1 MTEGFQHVFNSPVG
15 SRRERRKIALTGGET
30 VNRLLG
36 RGKSPGPSKNWVL
49 STLVALVLAFVTW
62 IGIFTYQSVEVWTP
76 LQQWYWVQYSI
87 SKDFPNPSGTYQV
100 LWKLDRQGQHSLATD
115 ADVMPAPLKVWP
127 SFALTAK
134 ARQAGAVALKVDT
147 VHYTNAQMNR
157 MLAELIYAG
166 QSPGDL
172 IWPAWA
178 GAVGIFVLGLVLP
191 IPRNRRR
198 RQIEEDGCRLKGPE
212 MVTVKEFNRR
222 SGGDGISFLTTEGRE
237 SLSIPRSLESSHMM
251 MMGDTGAGKSVLQRR
266 VLAQIAERGETAI
279 VYDPALEH
287 TPQFFNAARGDLILN
302 PLDVRCPYWSPS
314 DEVMHEAEALTLAT
328 SLFPD
333 KPHENTFFVEGPRKV
348 FAHLLTLKPTP
359 EELVRWMSHE
369 EELDRLLKGT
379 ELTAFVY
386 RGAGPQRGGVLGA
399 LNMVADSLKLLPK
412 ESETKQRWT
421 TEEWARQRSGWIFL
435 TSTPRFRERLLPLM
449 SLWLDT
455 LVLRLMNQGDPA
467 LRHAWF
473 VLDELASLQRLPQ
486 LHTALTENRKSGNPV
501 VIGFQGRSQ
510 LEVRYGHESESMLSQ
525 PATKIFLHTS
535 EPRAAKWISD
545 TIGEVE
551 MERVKETV
559 NTHPLQVA
567 KSKSYHN
574 ERRTEPL
581 VLPSEISGLQRLH
594 ALLKVDNLV
603 VPFSFPYLAPVK
615 AQPGFIPREI
625 KPRVV
630 EIEKRHVQPSALAQE
645 IRPRESE
652 NSEGIVAGQEPYF
665 E

>member
-1 MTEGFQHVFNSPVG
+1 
-15 SRRERRKIALTGGET
+15 
-30 VNRLLG
+30 
-36 RGKSPGPSKNWVL
+36 
-49 STLVALVLAFVTW
+49 VASVLAFVAG
-62 IGIFTYQSVEVWTP
+62 IGIFTYQNVEVWTP
-76 LQQWYWVQYSI
+76 LQQWYWTQYLSTKN
-87 SKDFPNPSGTYQV
+87 SPVPNGSYQV
-100 LWKLDRQGQHSLATD
+100 LSKLDRQGQHSIAID
-115 ADVMPAPLKVWP
+115 GDVMPAPSQGWP
-127 SFALTAK
+127 PFPFALTAK

-147 VHYTNAQMNR
+147 VHYTSAQMNR
-157 MLAELIYAG
+157 ILAERIYLG
-166 QSPGDL
+166 QTPGDL
-172 IWPAWA
+172 LWPGWV
-178 GAVGIFVLGLVLP
+178 GALGVFVLALVLTML
-191 IPRNRRR
+191 RNRTRR
-198 RQIEEDGCRLKGPE
+198 RIEEPGRRLKGPE
-212 MVTVKEFNRR
+212 MVTVKEFNQW
-222 SGGDGISFLTTEGRE
+222 SGAGGISFLTTKSRE

-266 VLAQIAERGETAI
+266 VLMQIAERGETAI

-287 TPQFFNAARGDLILN
+287 TPQFFNPARGDLILN

-333 KPHENTFFVEGPRKV
+333 KPHENTFFVEGPRKI

-379 ELTAFVY
+379 ELTAFIY

-467 LRHAWF
+467 MRHAWF

-510 LEVRYGHESESMLSQ
+510 LEVRYGHEAESMLSQ

-559 NTHPLQVA
+559 NAHPLKIT
-567 KSKSYHN
+567 KSRSYHN

-581 VLPSEISGLQRLH
+581 VLPSEIGGLQRLH
-594 ALLKVDNLV
+594 ALIKVDNLV

-630 EIEKRHVQPSALAQE
+630 EIGKRSPQPSTVAAQE
-645 IRPRESE
+645 ISPREPE
-652 NSEGIVAGQEPYF
+652 NSEGIAAGQEPYF

>member
-1 MTEGFQHVFNSPVG
+1 
-15 SRRERRKIALTGGET
+15 

-36 RGKSPGPSKNWVL
+36 RGESPGPSKNWLL
-49 STLVALVLAFVTW
+49 STLVALVLAFVAG
-62 IGIFTYQSVEVWTP
+62 IGIFTYENVEVWTP
-76 LQQWYWVQYSI
+76 LQQWYWVQYS
-87 SKDFPNPSGTYQV
+87 STKNFTSPSGTYQV
-100 LWKLDRQGQHSLATD
+100 LLKLDRQGQHSMATD
-115 ADVMPAPLKVWP
+115 ADVVPAPLEVWP

-147 VHYTNAQMNR
+147 VHYTSAQMYR

-166 QSPGDL
+166 QTPGDL
-172 IWPAWA
+172 IRPAWV
-178 GAVGIFVLGLVLP
+178 GALSIFVLGLVLP
-191 IPRNRRR
+191 IPRNRTRR
-198 RQIEEDGCRLKGPE
+198 RIEEEGCRLKGPE
-212 MVTVKEFNRR
+212 MVTIEEFNRR
-222 SGGDGISFLTTEGRE
+222 IGADGISFLTTQGRE
-237 SLSIPRSLESSHMM
+237 LLSIPRSLESSHMM
-251 MMGDTGAGKSVLQRR
+251 MMGDTGTGKSVLQRC
-266 VLAQIAERGETAI
+266 VLTQIAERGETAI

-287 TPQFFNAARGDLILN
+287 TAQFFNPARGDLILN

-333 KPHENTFFVEGPRKV
+333 KPHENTFFVEGPRKI

-379 ELTAFVY
+379 ELTAFIY

-421 TEEWARQRSGWIFL
+421 TEEWARQLSGWIFL

-455 LVLRLMNQGDPA
+455 LVLRLMNQGDPS

-473 VLDELASLQRLPQ
+473 VFDELASLQRLPQ

-510 LEVRYGHESESMLSQ
+510 LEVRYGHEAESMLSQ

-551 MERVKETV
+551 MERLKETV
-559 NTHPLQVA
+559 NTHPLTIT
-567 KSKSYHN
+567 KSRSYHN

-615 AQPGFIPREI
+615 TEPGFIPREI
-625 KPRVV
+625 TPRVV
-630 EIEKRHVQPSALAQE
+630 EIGERSPQPSTVAAQE
-645 IRPRESE
+645 ISPHESE
-652 NSEGIVAGQEPYF
+652 NSEGIAAGQEPYF

>member
-1 MTEGFQHVFNSPVG
+1 VFKTSEGTGYQGWRTKWPLWSAGVVL
-15 SRRERRKIALTGGET
+15 IA
-30 VNRLLG
+30 VVLG
-36 RGKSPGPSKNWVL
+36 
-49 STLVALVLAFVTW
+49 F
-62 IGIFTYQSVEVWTP
+62 GIFVYQYWAWTP
-76 LQQWYWVQYSI
+76 LQRWYGYEYLATQTFPSARGDYWLI
-87 SKDFPNPSGTYQV
+87 SKSDRNGHHSVAGDTDLVPDLRGQHVIPFELSQQA
-100 LWKLDRQGQHSLATD
+100 RQG
-115 ADVMPAPLKVWP
+115 
-127 SFALTAK
+127 
-134 ARQAGAVALKVDT
+134 GAVQLVLDT
-147 VHYTNAQMNR
+147 VHYSNAQMNQI
-157 MLAELIYAG
+157 LARQIFAG
-166 QSPGDL
+166 QSPDDL
-172 IWPAWA
+172 IRPAWVA
-178 GAVGIFVLGLVLP
+178 ALGFLVLGLVFA
-191 IPRNRRR
+191 IPRDRARRSKKDEGR
-198 RQIEEDGCRLKGPE
+198 RLKGPE
-212 MVTVKEFNRR
+212 MVTVTEFNRR
-222 SGGDGISFLTTEGRE
+222 SGADGISFLTIESKQ

-266 VLAQIAERGETAI
+266 VLMQIAERGETAI

-287 TPQFFNAARGDLILN
+287 TPHFFNPARGDLILN
-302 PLDVRCPYWSPS
+302 PLDERCPYWSPS

-333 KPHENTFFVEGPRKV
+333 KPHENTFFVDGPRKI

-379 ELTAFVY
+379 ELTAFIY

-399 LNMVADSLKLLPK
+399 LNMVADSLKLLPR

-467 LRHAWF
+467 MRHAWF

-510 LEVRYGHESESMLSQ
+510 LEVRYGHEAEAMLSQ

-551 MERVKETV
+551 MERVKVTV
-559 NTHPLQVA
+559 NTHPLKIT
-567 KSKSYHN
+567 KSRSYHN

-630 EIEKRHVQPSALAQE
+630 EIEKRPPQPSTVAAQE
-645 IRPRESE
+645 VSSRESE
-652 NSEGIVAGQEPYF
+652 NSKGLAAGQEPYF

>member
-1 MTEGFQHVFNSPVG
+1 VTRTPDRTGHQGWQAKWPL
-15 SRRERRKIALTGGET
+15 SRVAVVPIAI
-30 VNRLLG
+30 VLG
-36 RGKSPGPSKNWVL
+36 V
-49 STLVALVLAFVTW
+49 
-62 IGIFTYQSVEVWTP
+62 GIFTYQECFIWTP
-76 LQQWYWVQYSI
+76 LQRWYFNEYSLRA
-87 SKDFPNPSGTYQV
+87 DFPTTRGNYWLLMKTDRNGHHSVAGNSDVVPDFRGRNYRAPERAFYSGAC
-100 LWKLDRQGQHSLATD
+100 W
-115 ADVMPAPLKVWP
+115 
-127 SFALTAK
+127 
-134 ARQAGAVALKVDT
+134 
-147 VHYTNAQMNR
+147 
-157 MLAELIYAG
+157 
-166 QSPGDL
+166 
-172 IWPAWA
+172 
-178 GAVGIFVLGLVLP
+178 
-191 IPRNRRR
+191 
-198 RQIEEDGCRLKGPE
+198 
-212 MVTVKEFNRR
+212 
-222 SGGDGISFLTTEGRE
+222 
-237 SLSIPRSLESSHMM
+237 
-251 MMGDTGAGKSVLQRR
+251 
-266 VLAQIAERGETAI
+266 QIAERGETAI

-287 TPQFFNAARGDLILN
+287 TPQFFNPARGDLILN

-333 KPHENTFFVEGPRKV
+333 KPHENTFFVEGPRKI

-379 ELTAFVY
+379 ELTAFIY

-510 LEVRYGHESESMLSQ
+510 LEVRYGHEAESMLSQ

-559 NTHPLQVA
+559 NTHPLKIT
-567 KSKSYHN
+567 KSRSYHN

-615 AQPGFIPREI
+615 TQPGFIPREI
-625 KPRVV
+625 TPRVV
-630 EIEKRHVQPSALAQE
+630 EIGKRTPQPKTPAAQE
-645 IRPRESE
+645 LSRASR
-652 NSEGIVAGQEPYF
+652 QELQWHR
-665 E
+665 

>member
-1 MTEGFQHVFNSPVG
+1 M
-15 SRRERRKIALTGGET
+15 
-30 VNRLLG
+30 NRLLSREES
-36 RGKSPGPSKNWVL
+36 RGL
-49 STLVALVLAFVTW
+49 STKWPVSVLVALLLAFVTGM
-62 IGIFTYQSVEVWTP
+62 GIFTYRNVEVWTP
-76 LQQWYWVQYSI
+76 LQQWYWVQYS
-87 SKDFPNPSGTYQV
+87 STKNFPSPDGTYQV
-100 LWKLDRQGQHSLATD
+100 LSKLDRQGQHSMATD
-115 ADVMPAPLKVWP
+115 ADVMPAPLQVWP

-134 ARQAGAVALKVDT
+134 ARQAGAVALKVDM
-147 VHYTNAQMNR
+147 VHYTSAQMNR
-157 MLAELIYAG
+157 MLAERIYLG
-166 QSPGDL
+166 QTSGDL
-172 IWPAWA
+172 LRPAWV
-178 GAVGIFVLGLVLP
+178 GALGVFVLGLFLG
-191 IPRNRRR
+191 IPWNQARRHTG
-198 RQIEEDGCRLKGPE
+198 EDGRRLKGPE
-212 MVTVKEFNRR
+212 MVTVKKFNQW
-222 SGGDGISFLTTEGRE
+222 SGADGISFLTTKGTG
-237 SLSIPRSLESSHMM
+237 SLSIPRSLESSHLM

-266 VLAQIAERGETAI
+266 VLMQIAERGETAI

-287 TPQFFNAARGDLILN
+287 TPQFFNPARGDLILN

-421 TEEWARQRSGWIFL
+421 TAEWARQRSGWIFL

-467 LRHAWF
+467 LRRAWF

-551 MERVKETV
+551 IERVKETV

-567 KSKSYHN
+567 KARSYHN

-630 EIEKRHVQPSALAQE
+630 EIEKRPAQPSALAQE

-652 NSEGIVAGQEPYF
+652 NSERIVAGQEPYF

>member
-1 MTEGFQHVFNSPVG
+1 M
-15 SRRERRKIALTGGET
+15 
-30 VNRLLG
+30 
-36 RGKSPGPSKNWVL
+36 
-49 STLVALVLAFVTW
+49 
-62 IGIFTYQSVEVWTP
+62 
-76 LQQWYWVQYSI
+76 
-87 SKDFPNPSGTYQV
+87 
-100 LWKLDRQGQHSLATD
+100 ATD
-115 ADVMPAPLKVWP
+115 ADVMPASLQGWP
-127 SFALTAK
+127 PFPFALTAK

-147 VHYTNAQMNR
+147 VHYTSAQMNR
-157 MLAELIYAG
+157 MLAEWIYAG
-166 QSPGDL
+166 QSPDDL
-172 IWPAWA
+172 IRPAWV
-178 GAVGIFVLGLVLP
+178 GALGAFVLALVLAML
-191 IPRNRRR
+191 RNRTRR
-198 RQIEEDGCRLKGPE
+198 RIEEPGRRLKGPE
-212 MVTVKEFNRR
+212 MVTVKEFNRW
-222 SGGDGISFLTTEGRE
+222 SGADGISFLTTTGRE

-266 VLAQIAERGETAI
+266 VLMQIAERGETAI

-287 TPQFFNAARGDLILN
+287 TPQFFNPARGDLILN

-314 DEVMHEAEALTLAT
+314 DEVTHEAEALTLAT

-333 KPHENTFFVEGPRKV
+333 KPHENTFFVDGPRKI

-379 ELTAFVY
+379 ELTAFIY

-421 TEEWARQRSGWIFL
+421 TEEWAKQRSGWIFL

-467 LRHAWF
+467 MRHAWF

-510 LEVRYGHESESMLSQ
+510 LEVRYGHEAEAMLSQ

-559 NTHPLQVA
+559 NAHPLKIT
-567 KSKSYHN
+567 KSRSYHT

-594 ALLKVDNLV
+594 ALIKVDNLV

-615 AQPGFIPREI
+615 TEPGFIPREI
-625 KPRVV
+625 APRVV
-630 EIEKRHVQPSALAQE
+630 EIRKGPPQPINVAAQE
-645 IRPRESE
+645 ISPRETE
-652 NSEGIVAGQEPYF
+652 NSNGIAAGQEPYF

>member
-1 MTEGFQHVFNSPVG
+1 
-15 SRRERRKIALTGGET
+15 

-36 RGKSPGPSKNWVL
+36 RGESPGPSKNRLL
-49 STLVALVLAFVTW
+49 SIVVALLLAFVAG
-62 IGIFTYQSVEVWTP
+62 IGIFTYRNIEVWTP
-76 LQQWYWVQYSI
+76 LQQWYWVQYS
-87 SKDFPNPSGTYQV
+87 STKSFPTPTGNYQV
-100 LWKLDRQGQHSLATD
+100 LSKLDGQGQHSMATD
-115 ADVMPAPLKVWP
+115 ADVMPAPSQVWP

-147 VHYTNAQMNR
+147 VHYTSAQMNR
-157 MLAELIYAG
+157 MLAERIYLG
-166 QSPGDL
+166 QTPGDL
-172 IWPAWA
+172 LWPAWV
-178 GAVGIFVLGLVLP
+178 GALGVFVLTMVLAML
-191 IPRNRRR
+191 RNRTRR
-198 RQIEEDGCRLKGPE
+198 RIEEPGRRLKGPE
-212 MVTVKEFNRR
+212 MVTVKEFNQW
-222 SGGDGISFLTTEGRE
+222 SGGDGISFLTTQSRE
-237 SLSIPRSLESSHMM
+237 SLSIPRSLECSHMM

-266 VLAQIAERGETAI
+266 VLMQIAERGETAI

-287 TPQFFNAARGDLILN
+287 TPQFFNPARGDVILN

-333 KPHENTFFVEGPRKV
+333 KPHENTFFVEGPRKI

-369 EELDRLLKGT
+369 EELDRLLRGT
-379 ELTAFVY
+379 ELTAFIY

-421 TEEWARQRSGWIFL
+421 TEEWSRQRSGWIFL

-455 LVLRLMNQGDPA
+455 LVLRLMNQGDPS

-510 LEVRYGHESESMLSQ
+510 LEVRYGHEAESMLSQ
-525 PATKIFLHTS
+525 PAIKIFLHTS

-559 NTHPLQVA
+559 NTHPLKIT
-567 KSKSYHN
+567 KSRSYHN

-615 AQPGFIPREI
+615 AEPGFIPREI
-625 KPRVV
+625 TPRVV
-630 EIEKRHVQPSALAQE
+630 EIGKRPPQPSTVAAEE
-645 IRPRESE
+645 ISPRESE
-652 NSEGIVAGQEPYF
+652 NSKGIAAGQEPYF

>member
-1 MTEGFQHVFNSPVG
+1 M
-15 SRRERRKIALTGGET
+15 
-30 VNRLLG
+30 NRLLG
-36 RGKSPGPSKNWVL
+36 REQSPGSSKNWLV
-49 STLVALVLAFVTW
+49 STLVALLLAFVAG
-62 IGIFTYQSVEVWTP
+62 IGIFTYRNVEVWTP
-76 LQQWYWVQYSI
+76 LQQWYWIQYLST
-87 SKDFPNPSGTYQV
+87 KNFPGPSGNYQV
-100 LWKLDRQGQHSLATD
+100 LSKLDRQGQHSMATD
-115 ADVMPAPLKVWP
+115 ADVMPAPLRGWP
-127 SFALTAK
+127 PFPFELTAK

-147 VHYTNAQMNR
+147 VHYTSAQMNR
-157 MLAELIYAG
+157 MLAEWIYAG
-166 QSPGDL
+166 QSPDDL
-172 IWPAWA
+172 IRPAWV
-178 GAVGIFVLGLVLP
+178 GALGAFVLALVLAML
-191 IPRNRRR
+191 RNRTRR
-198 RQIEEDGCRLKGPE
+198 RIEEPGRRLKGPE
-212 MVTVKEFNRR
+212 MVTVKEFNRW
-222 SGGDGISFLTTEGRE
+222 SGADGISFLTTKSRE

-266 VLAQIAERGETAI
+266 VLMQIAERGETAI

-287 TPQFFNAARGDLILN
+287 TPQFFNPARGDLILN

-314 DEVMHEAEALTLAT
+314 DEVTHEAEALTLAT

-333 KPHENTFFVEGPRKV
+333 KPHENTFFVDGPRKI

-379 ELTAFVY
+379 ELTAFIY

-455 LVLRLMNQGDPA
+455 LVLRLMNQGDPS

-510 LEVRYGHESESMLSQ
+510 LEVRYGHEAEAMLSQ

-551 MERVKETV
+551 MERMKETV
-559 NTHPLQVA
+559 NTGQFLRTA
-567 KSKSYHN
+567 KSRSYHT

-581 VLPSEISGLQRLH
+581 VLASEIGGLQRLH

-615 AQPGFIPREI
+615 TQPGFIPRELA
-625 KPRVV
+625 PRVV
-630 EIEKRHVQPSALAQE
+630 EIEKHPPQPSTQAAQE
-645 IRPRESE
+645 IRPRESD
-652 NSEGIVAGQEPYF
+652 NSKGIAAGQEQYF

>member
-1 MTEGFQHVFNSPVG
+1 
-15 SRRERRKIALTGGET
+15 
-30 VNRLLG
+30 
-36 RGKSPGPSKNWVL
+36 
-49 STLVALVLAFVTW
+49 
-62 IGIFTYQSVEVWTP
+62 
-76 LQQWYWVQYSI
+76 LQGWPP
-87 SKDFPNPSGTYQV
+87 FP
-100 LWKLDRQGQHSLATD
+100 
-115 ADVMPAPLKVWP
+115 
-127 SFALTAK
+127 FELTAK

-147 VHYTNAQMNR
+147 VHYTSAQMNQ
-157 MLAELIYAG
+157 MLAEWIYAD
-166 QSPGDL
+166 QSPDDL
-172 IWPAWA
+172 IRPAWV
-178 GAVGIFVLGLVLP
+178 GALGAFALALVLAML
-191 IPRNRRR
+191 RNRTRR
-198 RQIEEDGCRLKGPE
+198 RIEEPGRRLKGPE
-212 MVTVKEFNRR
+212 MVTVKEFNLW
-222 SGGDGISFLTTEGRE
+222 SGADGISFLTTEGRE

-266 VLAQIAERGETAI
+266 VLMQIAERGETAI

-287 TPQFFNAARGDLILN
+287 TPQFFNPARGDLILN

-333 KPHENTFFVEGPRKV
+333 KPHENTFFVEGPRKI

-379 ELTAFVY
+379 ELTAFIY

-412 ESETKQRWT
+412 ESETKRRWT

-467 LRHAWF
+467 MRHAWF

-510 LEVRYGHESESMLSQ
+510 LEVRYGHEAEAMLSQ

-559 NTHPLQVA
+559 NTHPLKIT
-567 KSKSYHN
+567 KSRSYHN

-581 VLPSEISGLQRLH
+581 VLPSEIGGLQRLH

-615 AQPGFIPREI
+615 TEPGFIAREI
-625 KPRVV
+625 RPRVV
-630 EIEKRHVQPSALAQE
+630 EIEKRPPQASTVAAQE
-645 IRPRESE
+645 ISPRDPE
-652 NSEGIVAGQEPYF
+652 NSKGIAAGQEPYF

>member
-1 MTEGFQHVFNSPVG
+1 M
-15 SRRERRKIALTGGET
+15 
-30 VNRLLG
+30 NRLLG
-36 RGKSPGPSKNWVL
+36 REEPRGW
-49 STLVALVLAFVTW
+49 STKWPVSTVWALLLAGVVG
-62 IGIFTYQSVEVWTP
+62 IGIFTYLNVEVWTP
-76 LQQWYWVQYSI
+76 LQRWYWIQYLNT
-87 SKDFPNPSGTYQV
+87 KNFPSPRGDYQV
-100 LWKLDRQGQHSLATD
+100 LSKLDQQGQRRMAID
-115 ADVMPAPLKVWP
+115 ADVMPSPP
-127 SFALTAK
+127 HGRQFIPFDLTQQ
-134 ARQAGAVALKVDT
+134 ARQAGAIQLVVDN
-147 VHYTNAQMNR
+147 VHYSSVQMNQI
-157 MLAELIYAG
+157 LAGKIFGG
-166 QSPGDL
+166 QSTDDL
-172 IWPAWA
+172 LRPAWV
-178 GAVGIFVLGLVLP
+178 GALGVFVVGLVLT
-191 IPRNRRR
+191 IPRNRARR
-198 RQIEEDGCRLKGPE
+198 NIQEQGRRLKGPE
-212 MVTVKEFNRR
+212 MVTVKEFNRW
-222 SGGDGISFLTTEGRE
+222 SGADGVSFLTTKSRE

-266 VLAQIAERGETAI
+266 VLMQIAERGETAI

-287 TPQFFNAARGDLILN
+287 TPQFFNPARGDLILN

-314 DEVMHEAEALTLAT
+314 DEVTHEAEALTLAT

-333 KPHENTFFVEGPRKV
+333 KPHENTFFVEGPRKI

-379 ELTAFVY
+379 ELSAFIY

-455 LVLRLMNQGDPA
+455 LVLRLMNQGDPS

-510 LEVRYGHESESMLSQ
+510 LEVRYGHEAEAMLSQ

-551 MERVKETV
+551 MERMKETV
-559 NTHPLQVA
+559 NTGQFLRTA
-567 KSKSYHN
+567 KSRSYHT
-574 ERRTEPL
+574 ETRTEPL
-581 VLPSEISGLQRLH
+581 VLASEIGGLQRLH

-615 AQPGFIPREI
+615 TQPGFIPRELA
-625 KPRVV
+625 PRVV
-630 EIEKRHVQPSALAQE
+630 EIEKHPPQPSTPAVQE

-652 NSEGIVAGQEPYF
+652 NSKGIAAGQEQYF

>member
-1 MTEGFQHVFNSPVG
+1 VSLLLAGVVG
-15 SRRERRKIALTGGET
+15 
-30 VNRLLG
+30 
-36 RGKSPGPSKNWVL
+36 
-49 STLVALVLAFVTW
+49 
-62 IGIFTYQSVEVWTP
+62 IGIFTYLNVEVWTP
-76 LQQWYWVQYSI
+76 LQRWYWIQYLNT
-87 SKDFPNPSGTYQV
+87 KNFPSPRGDYQV
-100 LWKLDRQGQHSLATD
+100 LSKLDQRGQRSMAID
-115 ADVMPAPLKVWP
+115 AEVLPAPP
-127 SFALTAK
+127 HGRQFIPFELTQQ
-134 ARQAGAVALKVDT
+134 ARQAGAIQLVVDN
-147 VHYTNAQMNR
+147 VHYSSVQMNQI
-157 MLAELIYAG
+157 LAGKIFGG
-166 QSPGDL
+166 QSTGDL
-172 IWPAWA
+172 LRPAWV
-178 GAVGIFVLGLVLP
+178 GALAVFVLVLA
-191 IPRNRRR
+191 IPRNRARR
-198 RQIEEDGCRLKGPE
+198 NIQEQGRRLKGPE
-212 MVTVKEFNRR
+212 MVTVKEFNRW
-222 SGGDGISFLTTEGRE
+222 SGADGISFLTTKSRE

-266 VLAQIAERGETAI
+266 VLMQIAERGETAI

-287 TPQFFNAARGDLILN
+287 TPQFFNPARGDLILN

-314 DEVMHEAEALTLAT
+314 DEVTHEAEALTLAT

-333 KPHENTFFVEGPRKV
+333 KPHENTFFVEGPRKI

-379 ELTAFVY
+379 ELSAFIY

-455 LVLRLMNQGDPA
+455 LVLRLMNQGDPS

-510 LEVRYGHESESMLSQ
+510 LEVRYGHEAEAMLSQ

-551 MERVKETV
+551 MERMKETV
-559 NTHPLQVA
+559 NTGQFLRTA
-567 KSKSYHN
+567 KSRSYHT
-574 ERRTEPL
+574 ETRTEPL
-581 VLPSEISGLQRLH
+581 VLASEIGGLQRLH

-615 AQPGFIPREI
+615 AQPGFIPRELA
-625 KPRVV
+625 PRVV
-630 EIEKRHVQPSALAQE
+630 EIEKHPPQPSTQAAQE

-652 NSEGIVAGQEPYF
+652 NSKGIAAGQEQYF

>member
-1 MTEGFQHVFNSPVG
+1 MKWPLWSAGVVLIAVVLGF
-15 SRRERRKIALTGGET
+15 
-30 VNRLLG
+30 
-36 RGKSPGPSKNWVL
+36 
-49 STLVALVLAFVTW
+49 
-62 IGIFTYQSVEVWTP
+62 GIFVYEYWAWTP
-76 LQQWYWVQYSI
+76 LQRWYWYEYLATQTFPSARGNYWLI
-87 SKDFPNPSGTYQV
+87 SKS
-100 LWKLDRQGQHSLATD
+100 DRNGHHSLAGDTD
-115 ADVMPAPLKVWP
+115 LVPDLSGQHGIPFEL
-127 SFALTAK
+127 SQQ
-134 ARQAGAVALKVDT
+134 ARQRGAVQLFLDSVP
-147 VHYTNAQMNR
+147 YSNAQMKQI
-157 MLAELIYAG
+157 LAGQIFAG
-166 QSPGDL
+166 QSPDDL
-172 IWPAWA
+172 IRPAWV
-178 GAVGIFVLGLVLP
+178 GALGFLVLGLVFA
-191 IPRNRRR
+191 IPRDRARRSKKDEGR
-198 RQIEEDGCRLKGPE
+198 RLKGPE
-212 MVTVKEFNRR
+212 MVTVTEFNRR
-222 SGGDGISFLTTEGRE
+222 SGADGISFLTIESKQ

-266 VLAQIAERGETAI
+266 VLMQIAERGETAI

-287 TPQFFNAARGDLILN
+287 TPHFFNPARGDLILN

-379 ELTAFVY
+379 ELTAFIY

-399 LNMVADSLKLLPK
+399 INMVADSLKLLPRK
-412 ESETKQRWT
+412 SDAKQRWT
-421 TEEWARQRSGWIFL
+421 TEEWARQKTGWIFL

-455 LVLRLMNQGDPA
+455 LVLRLMNRGDPS

-510 LEVRYGHESESMLSQ
+510 LEVRYGHEAESMLSQ

-559 NTHPLQVA
+559 NTHPLKIA
-567 KSKSYHN
+567 NSKSYQN

-603 VPFSFPYLAPVK
+603 VPFSFPYLAPEK
-615 AQPGFIPREI
+615 TQPGFIPREI
-625 KPRVV
+625 TPRVV
-630 EIEKRHVQPSALAQE
+630 DIGKRTPQPKTPAAQE
-645 IRPRESE
+645 LTPREPE
-652 NSEGIVAGQEPYF
+652 NSSGIAAGQEPYF

>member
-1 MTEGFQHVFNSPVG
+1 M
-15 SRRERRKIALTGGET
+15 
-30 VNRLLG
+30 
-36 RGKSPGPSKNWVL
+36 
-49 STLVALVLAFVTW
+49 STLVAFLIAFVAG
-62 IGIFTYQSVEVWTP
+62 IGIFTYRNVEVWTP
-76 LQQWYWVQYSI
+76 LQQWYWIQYLNT
-87 SKDFPNPSGTYQV
+87 KNLPGPSGNYQV
-100 LWKLDRQGQHSLATD
+100 LSKLNREGQHSMATD
-115 ADVMPAPLKVWP
+115 ADVMPAPMHGWP
-127 SFALTAK
+127 PFPFALTAK
-134 ARQAGAVALKVDT
+134 ARQAGAVALKVET
-147 VHYTNAQMNR
+147 VHYTSAQMNR
-157 MLAELIYAG
+157 ILAG
-166 QSPGDL
+166 QIFGGQSAHDL
-172 IWPAWA
+172 LRPAWV
-178 GAVGIFVLGLVLP
+178 GALGVFVLALVLAML
-191 IPRNRRR
+191 RNRTRR
-198 RQIEEDGCRLKGPE
+198 RIEEPGRRLKGPE

-222 SGGDGISFLTTEGRE
+222 SGADGISFLTTQGRE
-237 SLSIPRSLESSHMM
+237 LLSIPRSLESSHLM

-266 VLAQIAERGETAI
+266 VLTQVAERGETAI

-287 TPQFFNAARGDLILN
+287 TPHFFNPARGDLILN

-333 KPHENTFFVEGPRKV
+333 KPHENTFFVEGPRKI

-379 ELTAFVY
+379 ELTAFIY

-421 TEEWARQRSGWIFL
+421 TEEWAQQRSGWIFL

-467 LRHAWF
+467 MRHAWF

-510 LEVRYGHESESMLSQ
+510 LEVRYGHEAEAMLSQ
-525 PATKIFLHTS
+525 PASKIFLHTS

-559 NTHPLQVA
+559 NTHPLKIT
-567 KSKSYHN
+567 KSRSYHT

-615 AQPGFIPREI
+615 TEPGFIPREI
-625 KPRVV
+625 TPRVV
-630 EIEKRHVQPSALAQE
+630 EIGKRPPEPSSVAMQE
-645 IRPRESE
+645 INPRESE
-652 NSEGIVAGQEPYF
+652 NPKGIAAGQEPYF

>member
-1 MTEGFQHVFNSPVG
+1 
-15 SRRERRKIALTGGET
+15 
-30 VNRLLG
+30 
-36 RGKSPGPSKNWVL
+36 
-49 STLVALVLAFVTW
+49 
-62 IGIFTYQSVEVWTP
+62 
-76 LQQWYWVQYSI
+76 LQQWYWIQYLST
-87 SKDFPNPSGTYQV
+87 KNFPGPSGNYQV
-100 LWKLDRQGQHSLATD
+100 LSKLDRQGQHSMATD
-115 ADVMPAPLKVWP
+115 ADVMPAPLRGWP
-127 SFALTAK
+127 PFPFELTAK

-147 VHYTNAQMNR
+147 VHYTSAQMNR
-157 MLAELIYAG
+157 MLAEWIYAG
-166 QSPGDL
+166 QSPDDL
-172 IWPAWA
+172 IRPAWV
-178 GAVGIFVLGLVLP
+178 GALGAFVLALVLAML
-191 IPRNRRR
+191 RNRTRR
-198 RQIEEDGCRLKGPE
+198 RIEEPGRRLKGPE
-212 MVTVKEFNRR
+212 MVTVKEFNRW
-222 SGGDGISFLTTEGRE
+222 SGADGISFLTTEGRE

-266 VLAQIAERGETAI
+266 VLMQIAERGETAI

-287 TPQFFNAARGDLILN
+287 TPQFFNPARGDLILN

-314 DEVMHEAEALTLAT
+314 DEVTHEAEALTLAT

-333 KPHENTFFVEGPRKV
+333 KPHENTFFVDGPRKI

-379 ELTAFVY
+379 ELTAFIY

-455 LVLRLMNQGDPA
+455 LVLRLMNQGDPS

-510 LEVRYGHESESMLSQ
+510 LEVRYGHEAEAMLSQ

-551 MERVKETV
+551 MERMKETV
-559 NTHPLQVA
+559 NTGQFLRTA
-567 KSKSYHN
+567 KSRSYHT
-574 ERRTEPL
+574 ETRTEPL
-581 VLPSEISGLQRLH
+581 VLASEIGGLQRLH

-615 AQPGFIPREI
+615 TQPGFIPRELA
-625 KPRVV
+625 PRVV
-630 EIEKRHVQPSALAQE
+630 EIEKHPPQPSTQAAQE
-645 IRPRESE
+645 IRPRESD
-652 NSEGIVAGQEPYF
+652 NSKGIAAGQEQYF

>member
-1 MTEGFQHVFNSPVG
+1 M
-15 SRRERRKIALTGGET
+15 
-30 VNRLLG
+30 NRLLG
-36 RGKSPGPSKNWVL
+36 REEPRGW
-49 STLVALVLAFVTW
+49 STKWPVSTVGALLLAGVVG
-62 IGIFTYQSVEVWTP
+62 IGIFTYLNVEVWTP
-76 LQQWYWVQYSI
+76 LQRWYWIQYLNT
-87 SKDFPNPSGTYQV
+87 KNFPSPRGDYQV
-100 LWKLDRQGQHSLATD
+100 LSKLDQQGQRSMAID
-115 ADVMPAPLKVWP
+115 ADVLPAPPHGRQFVP
-127 SFALTAK
+127 FELTQQ
-134 ARQAGAVALKVDT
+134 ARQAGAIQLVVDN
-147 VHYTNAQMNR
+147 VHYSSAQMNQI
-157 MLAELIYAG
+157 LAGKIFGG
-166 QSPGDL
+166 QSTDDL
-172 IWPAWA
+172 LRPAWV
-178 GAVGIFVLGLVLP
+178 GALGVFVLGLVLA
-191 IPRNRRR
+191 IPRNRARR
-198 RQIEEDGCRLKGPE
+198 NIQEQERRLKGPE
-212 MVTVKEFNRR
+212 MVTVKEFNRW
-222 SGGDGISFLTTEGRE
+222 SGADGISFLTTKSRE

-266 VLAQIAERGETAI
+266 VLMQIAERGETAI

-287 TPQFFNAARGDLILN
+287 TPQFFNPARGDLILN

-333 KPHENTFFVEGPRKV
+333 KPHENTFFVEGPRKI

-369 EELDRLLKGT
+369 EELDRLLKDT
-379 ELTAFVY
+379 ELSAFIY

-421 TEEWARQRSGWIFL
+421 TEEWARQRSGWLFL

-455 LVLRLMNQGDPA
+455 LVLRLMNQGDPS

-510 LEVRYGHESESMLSQ
+510 LEVRYGHEAEAMLSQ

-551 MERVKETV
+551 MERMKETV
-559 NTHPLQVA
+559 NTGQFLRTA
-567 KSKSYHN
+567 KSRSYHT

-581 VLPSEISGLQRLH
+581 VLASEIAGLQRLH

-615 AQPGFIPREI
+615 TQPGFIPRELA
-625 KPRVV
+625 PRVV
-630 EIEKRHVQPSALAQE
+630 EIGKHATQPSTPAVQG

-652 NSEGIVAGQEPYF
+652 NSKGIAAGQEQYF

>member
-1 MTEGFQHVFNSPVG
+1 M
-15 SRRERRKIALTGGET
+15 
-30 VNRLLG
+30 
-36 RGKSPGPSKNWVL
+36 L
-49 STLVALVLAFVTW
+49 STVVTLVLAFVAG
-62 IGIFTYQSVEVWTP
+62 IGIFTYENVEVWTP
-76 LQQWYWVQYSI
+76 LQRWYWVQYSMT
-87 SKDFPNPSGTYQV
+87 KNFPNPSGSYQV
-100 LWKLDRQGQHSLATD
+100 LSKLDRQGQHSMAMD
-115 ADVMPAPLKVWP
+115 ADVTPAPSEVWP

-147 VHYTNAQMNR
+147 VRYTSAQMNR
-157 MLAELIYAG
+157 ILAESIYAG

-178 GAVGIFVLGLVLP
+178 GALGVFVLGLVLP

-198 RQIEEDGCRLKGPE
+198 RQIEEGGCRLKGPE
-212 MVTVKEFNRR
+212 MVTVEEFNRR
-222 SGGDGISFLTTEGRE
+222 SGADGISFLTTQGRE

-266 VLAQIAERGETAI
+266 VLMQIAERGETAI

-287 TPQFFNAARGDLILN
+287 TPQFFNPTRGDLILN

-314 DEVMHEAEALTLAT
+314 DEVKHEAEALTLAT

-333 KPHENTFFVEGPRKV
+333 KPHENTFFVEGPRKI

-379 ELTAFVY
+379 ELTAFIY

-421 TEEWARQRSGWIFL
+421 TEEWAQQRSGWIFL

-455 LVLRLMNQGDPA
+455 LVLRLMNQGDIA
-467 LRHAWF
+467 MRHAWF

-510 LEVRYGHESESMLSQ
+510 LEVRYGHEAESMLSQ

-559 NTHPLQVA
+559 NTHPLKIS
-567 KSKSYHN
+567 KSRSYHN

-594 ALLKVDNLV
+594 ALIKVDNLV
-603 VPFSFPYLAPVK
+603 VPFSFPYLAPEK
-615 AQPGFIPREI
+615 TEPGFIPREI
-625 KPRVV
+625 TPRVV
-630 EIEKRHVQPSALAQE
+630 EIGKRPPQPSTVAAQE
-645 IRPRESE
+645 ISPRETE
-652 NSEGIVAGQEPYF
+652 NSNGISSGQEPYF

>member
-1 MTEGFQHVFNSPVG
+1 M
-15 SRRERRKIALTGGET
+15 
-30 VNRLLG
+30 NRLLG
-36 RGKSPGPSKNWVL
+36 RGESRAWSTKWPV
-49 STLVALVLAFVTW
+49 STLVALLLAFVAG
-62 IGIFTYQSVEVWTP
+62 IGIFTYRNVEVWTP
-76 LQQWYWVQYSI
+76 LQQWYWIQYLNT
-87 SKDFPNPSGTYQV
+87 KNFPSPSGNYQV
-100 LWKLDRQGQHSLATD
+100 LSKLDRQGQHSMATD
-115 ADVMPAPLKVWP
+115 TDVMPGPMQGWP
-127 SFALTAK
+127 PFPFALTAK

-147 VHYTNAQMNR
+147 VHYTSAQMNR
-157 MLAELIYAG
+157 MLAEWIYAG
-166 QSPGDL
+166 QTPDDL
-172 IWPAWA
+172 LRPAWV
-178 GAVGIFVLGLVLP
+178 GALGVFVLVLMLAML
-191 IPRNRRR
+191 RNRTRR
-198 RQIEEDGCRLKGPE
+198 RIEEPGRRLKGPE
-212 MVTVKEFNRR
+212 MVTVKEFNRW
-222 SGGDGISFLTTEGRE
+222 SGADGISFLTTKGRE

-266 VLAQIAERGETAI
+266 VLMQIAERGETAI

-287 TPQFFNAARGDLILN
+287 TPQFFNPARGDLILN

-333 KPHENTFFVEGPRKV
+333 KPHENTFFVDGPRKI

-379 ELTAFVY
+379 ELTAFIY

-412 ESETKQRWT
+412 EGETKQRWT
-421 TEEWARQRSGWIFL
+421 TEEWARQSTGWLFL

-467 LRHAWF
+467 MRHAWF

-510 LEVRYGHESESMLSQ
+510 LEVRYGHEAESMLSQ

-551 MERVKETV
+551 IERLKETV
-559 NTHPLQVA
+559 NTHPLKIT
-567 KSKSYHN
+567 KSRSYHN

-615 AQPGFIPREI
+615 AEPGFIPREI
-625 KPRVV
+625 TPRVV
-630 EIEKRHVQPSALAQE
+630 EIGKRPPQPSTVAAQE
-645 IRPRESE
+645 ISPRESQ
-652 NSEGIVAGQEPYF
+652 NSEGIAAGQEPYF